1 MTFNQEKNVFAP
13 TVLWL
18 QGPPGETSLFG
29 LFLENGPYVPIH
41 ENIVQGR
48 EEDWTKKF
56 NMIYIDAPV
65 GTGFSFTEDENCY
78 AKNQRMVRDD
88 LFEGLQQLYTI
99 FPEIQPYDLFIVGE
113 SYGGKYGPAIAHKIH
128 EEKGVAKMKLKGMAI
143 GDGWSDPE
151 TQAYY
156 SDFLFQISLIDVEEA
171 KFMKAEQDRYIQMI
185 KKGDFVGA
193 LGVFA
198 PLVDGEGSWLRNV
211 TGFSWFNNFLKAS
224 PPSSAEG
231 HEWDFKSFF
240 KSNESRNAIHV
251 GSRVLSE
258 GKIVAQHLEGDIM
271 DSVKPWVATIME
283 NYRVLIYNGQLDI
296 IVAPSLTENYI
307 RSINWSGAEEY
318 VKAPKA
324 VWKLDPNDVEPAGY
338 LKKVGNFHRAI
349 LRNGGHNFILDQPRV
364 ALQLIDSFI
373 HERC

>member
-1 MTFNQEKNVFAP
+1 MRRLELDSVSLMMKVAMQKIRKWFEMTCLKHCNNCTQC
-13 TVLWL
+13 
-18 QGPPGETSLFG
+18 
-29 LFLENGPYVPIH
+29 FLKSNP
-41 ENIVQGR
+41 
-48 EEDWTKKF
+48 
-56 NMIYIDAPV
+56 
-65 GTGFSFTEDENCY
+65 
-78 AKNQRMVRDD
+78 
-88 LFEGLQQLYTI
+88 TI
-99 FPEIQPYDLFIVGE
+99 FFIVGE

-128 EEKGVAKMKLKGMAI
+128 ENKPVAKMKLKGIAI

-185 KKGDFVGA
+185 RKGDFVGA
-193 LGVFA
+193 LRVFA

-211 TGFSWFNNFLKAS
+211 TGFNWFNNFLKAS

-251 GSRVLSE
+251 GSRVLSD
-258 GKIVAQHLEGDIM
+258 GKIVGQHLEADIM
-271 DSVKPWVATIME
+271 DSVKPWVATLME

-296 IVAPSLTENYI
+296 IVAPPLTENYI
-307 RSINWSGAEEY
+307 RSIDWSGAEEY

-324 VWKLDPNDVEPAGY
+324 VWRLDPNDEEPAGY
-338 LKKVGNFHRAI
+338 LKKAANFHRAI

-364 ALQLIDSFI
+364 ALRLIDSFI